1 MSFSCYE
8 SDASS
13 CPTTPSS
20 QESSQTPRTS
30 RENNDAY
37 YALLAENELLRN
49 ELKSFAER
57 LEELETQA
65 DINQK
70 GHHQA
75 QSPKDWIRANLEEA
89 QHLIDSIVGIKGIT
103 EGPLNAAIK
112 MGISQ
117 PQPAP
122 KHELELKAEPKTN
135 PNQKP
140 TGEEMFYETYQYYDH
155 QKKQPQPQPQPQSQ
169 SRVSISSEELFGY

>member
-30 RENNDAY
+30 RENKDAY

-57 LEELETQA
+57 LEELLERELAASQ
-65 DINQK
+65 Q
-70 GHHQA
+70 QR

-103 EGPLNAAIK
+103 EDPLNAAIK

-122 KHELELKAEPKTN
+122 K
-135 PNQKP
+135 
-140 TGEEMFYETYQYYDH
+140 
-155 QKKQPQPQPQPQSQ
+155 PQPQPQPQQKLQEQPQESYYERHIQ
-169 SRVSISSEELFGY
+169 QQQKVLVPRVSISSSIVPSNEELFGY

>member
-13 CPTTPSS
+13 CPTTPTS

-30 RENNDAY
+30 RENKDAY
-37 YALLAENELLRN
+37 YALLAENELLRE
-49 ELKSFAER
+49 ELESNAEK
-57 LEELETQA
+57 LEELLERELAASQ
-65 DINQK
+65 Q
-70 GHHQA
+70 QR
-75 QSPKDWIRANLEEA
+75 QSPKDWIRENLEEA

-103 EGPLNAAIK
+103 EDPLNAAIK

-122 KHELELKAEPKTN
+122 K
-135 PNQKP
+135 
-140 TGEEMFYETYQYYDH
+140 
-155 QKKQPQPQPQPQSQ
+155 PQPQPQPQQKLQEQPQESYYERHIQ
-169 SRVSISSEELFGY
+169 QQQKVLVPRVSISSSIVPSNEELFGY

>member
-30 RENNDAY
+30 RENKDAY

-57 LEELETQA
+57 LEELEIQA

-70 GHHQA
+70 GHHQV
-75 QSPKDWIRANLEEA
+75 QSPKDWIRENLEEA
-89 QHLIDSIVGIKGIT
+89 QQLIDNIVGIKGIT
-103 EGPLNAAIK
+103 EDPLNAAIK
-112 MGISQ
+112 MGISH
-117 PQPAP
+117 PQ
-122 KHELELKAEPKTN
+122 AES
-135 PNQKP
+135 
-140 TGEEMFYETYQYYDH
+140 E
-155 QKKQPQPQPQPQSQ
+155 PQPQENYHERQHQHQHHHVQMP
-169 SRVSISSEELFGY
+169 RVSISSSIVPSNEELYGY